1 MKNAPFAPIK
11 TRTHAKKEA
20 FVPAMEKFGIFEL
33 LDTLSALA
41 APPAP
46 PKETT
51 SLPTGEPSPHASGS
65 KEALA
70 AFLARHDAL
79 RKKAGK

>member
-1 MKNAPFAPIK
+1 
-11 TRTHAKKEA
+11 
-20 FVPAMEKFGIFEL
+20 MEKFGIFEL

-51 SLPTGEPSPHASGS
+51 SLPPSEPSPHASSS